1 MISMTASTTDGLL
14 KIASSKARKPH
25 PDAALAFSNRPF
37 RRNLR
42 VYQHLLRRSS
52 LFEKVS
58 LHARYAAFV

>member
-14 KIASSKARKPH
+14 KIASSKTRKPH
-25 PDAALAFSNRPF
+25 PDAVLAFSNRPL

-52 LFEKVS
+52 LI
-58 LHARYAAFV
+58 